1 MLLLSKAIV
10 PPIAGSDVI
19 RSPLD
24 IPVSLVKLAAITGGV
39 ASLGSWLLV
48 RLAGI
53 ANFSPVKMSLLAASE
68 GNVFVA
74 GLKNCD
80 LKNCAKLLLTPLF
93 SGLNILTVDACE
105 MGGVMLLEVS
115 AVIDFNKV
123 RDVNGLIAANSELSS
138 NGFVGGNKTFVRFFM
153 FSHFYSTKLLSKI

>member
-10 PPIAGSDVI
+10 PPIAGSDLI

-24 IPVSLVKLAAITGGV
+24 IPVSLVKLAPITGGV
-39 ASLGSWLLV
+39 ASLGSWLLA

-80 LKNCAKLLLTPLF
+80 LKSCAKLLLTSLF
-93 SGLNILTVDACE
+93 SGLNILTIDACKT
-105 MGGVMLLEVS
+105 GG
-115 AVIDFNKV
+115 
-123 RDVNGLIAANSELSS
+123 G
-138 NGFVGGNKTFVRFFM
+138 
-153 FSHFYSTKLLSKI
+153 